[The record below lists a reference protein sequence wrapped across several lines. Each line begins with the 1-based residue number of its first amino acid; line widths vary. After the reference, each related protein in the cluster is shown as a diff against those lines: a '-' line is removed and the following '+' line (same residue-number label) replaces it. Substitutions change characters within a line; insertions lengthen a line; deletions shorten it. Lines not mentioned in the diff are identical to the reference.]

1 MATNI
6 LLSVVLSGL
15 MLGGVYALVSS
26 GLNMIYGVMKVI
38 NFAQGEFV
46 MLGMFVTYWLNLL
59 YGVDPFVSLLVTAPL
74 GFAVG
79 VAVQRLIIN
88 RTLGHSLFVQTVA
101 TFGLLLILQN
111 SAQLVWGPQ
120 FRTVETP
127 FSTTSLDILG
137 GTVGLPV
144 TIAFVAS
151 VIAILGFYLMLTK
164 TRIGLALRA
173 TSENPEAASLLG
185 IRVPTMNDLS
195 FGFGGLLGFISGT
208 FLATY
213 FYIYPAVGSIYI
225 LRAFIIVVLG
235 GMGNI
240 LGALAGGLVIG
251 EAEVVGGFAFGNQWS
266 GFISMVVFIIVLLVR
281 PTGIFGTKLK

>member
-6 LLSVVLSGL
+6 LLSLVLSGL

-59 YGVDPFVSLLVTAPL
+59 YGVNPFVSLLVTAPL
-74 GFAVG
+74 GFIAG

-111 SAQLVWGPQ
+111 SALLVWGPQ
-120 FRTVETP
+120 FRTIETP
-127 FSTTSLDILG
+127 FSTTSLNILG

-164 TRIGLALRA
+164 TRMGLALRA
-173 TSENPEAASLLG
+173 TSENPQAASLLG
-185 IRVPTMNDLS
+185 IRVPIMNDLA
-195 FGFGGLLGFISGT
+195 FGFGGLLGFVSGT

-213 FYIYPAVGSIYI
+213 FYVYPSVGSVYI

-266 GFISMVVFIIVLLVR
+266 GFISMVVFIVVLLVR